1 MCHGVGPQERWTR
14 SAFERH
20 DRQDRQMKKTVL
32 SALAL
37 LMATGAFAGEITIK
51 DGYVRSSNPKVAAA
65 FMGLS
70 NTGAADDRLIGASS
84 EAAKRV
90 ELHTHKMV
98 DDVMRMVEVEEG
110 FAVPA
115 GGMAMLERGGNH
127 VMLMGLVEP
136 LKQGDEVEV
145 TLTFEKAGEVTLTL
159 TVDNERK
166 AKGHSGHGD
175 HGGHGN

>member
-1 MCHGVGPQERWTR
+1 
-14 SAFERH
+14 
-20 DRQDRQMKKTVL
+20 MKKIIMSSVVAVL
-32 SALAL
+32 
-37 LMATGAFAGEITIK
+37 MTGAAWAGGIEVK

-70 NTGAADDRLIGASS
+70 NTGAEDDRLVSASS
-84 EAAKRV
+84 DSAKRV

-98 DDVMRMVEVEEG
+98 GEVMKMIEVEEG

-145 TLTFEKAGEVTLTL
+145 ILTFEKAGEVPLTL
-159 TVDNERK
+159 VVDNERK
-166 AKGHSGHGD
+166 VKGHGHGGHGHGD
-175 HGGHGN
+175 HSDKDS